1 MSLDQM
7 WRIRASFQLFASR
20 DALEDQQNDG
30 DEQNAVHDGQQ
41 DEPVG
46 VLSTVAAMAMLFAW
60 V

>member
-1 MSLDQM
+1 M

-46 VLSTVAAMAMLFAW
+46 GVIHSCRNGDAVFAW